1 MRKILI
7 VGAGKSSPYL
17 IKYLLDKSQE
27 EELLIHITDLDT
39 NPSDGDWLVYDSTVA
54 GNDTTFITVGIT
66 LTAGQYLKISSS
78 ENTTTFIC
86 FLSEIS

>member
-39 NPSDGDWLVYDSTVA
+39 NH
-54 GNDTTFITVGIT
+54 
-66 LTAGQYLKISSS
+66 LKTI
-78 ENTTTFIC
+78 IHC
-86 FLSEIS
+86 F

>member
-39 NPSDGDWLVYDSTVA
+39 NHIKKYQKYRLRVRNFSLALINIKNYI
-54 GNDTTFITVGIT
+54 N
-66 LTAGQYLKISSS
+66 
-78 ENTTTFIC
+78 
-86 FLSEIS
+86 